1 LRIAWIKAGKLLPV
15 DTGGKIRSYNL
26 LKHLRTRNEVTLVSY
41 YDGATDKDY
50 EQKIAEQ
57 FPGAVTVNTGYSVT
71 TIRQTLRYFRNV
83 PSSAPFA
90 VSKFTSPQIQK
101 LISEWDRERR
111 FDVFVCDFL
120 SASLNFPT
128 VLNTPAV
135 LFQHNVESALWKRQ
149 AAHEANPPKRLAFK
163 LEAAKMMRYEHQA
176 VSRFHHVIAVSEHDK
191 ELMSKMTEPSRIS
204 VVPTGV
210 DLANYAAVAGEQND
224 GAAQVLFLGSMD
236 WEANI
241 DGVDYFCREVWPTV
255 KEAVPEAKFLV
266 VGRNPPPRITKWSTD
281 SVEITGR
288 VESVLPYLRD
298 AAVFVVP
305 LRIGGGTRLKIYE
318 AMAAGKAVVSTT
330 IGAEGLDIHHGKD
343 ILLADDEATFAR
355 SVIDLLVDQ
364 DKRRHL
370 GAEAARLAARYD
382 WPIIATEFERILSAV
397 NA

>member
-1 LRIAWIKAGKLLPV
+1 M

-26 LKHLRTRNEVTLVSY
+26 LKHLRSRNEVTLVTY
-41 YDGATDKDY
+41 YDGAPDADY
-50 EQKIAEQ
+50 EEKIAQQ
-57 FPGAVTVNTGYSVT
+57 FPGAVTVNTGYAVT
-71 TIRQTLRYFRNV
+71 TIPQMFRYASNL

-90 VSKFTSPQIQK
+90 VAKFTSPQIQK

-128 VLNTPAV
+128 ELNTPSV

-149 AAHEANPPKRLAFK
+149 AAHEPNLLKRLAFK
-163 LEAAKMMRYEHQA
+163 LEAAKMTRYECGA
-176 VSRFHHVIAVSEHDK
+176 VNRFHHVIAVSEHDK
-191 ELMSKMTEPSRIS
+191 ELMSQMTEQSQIS

-210 DLANYAAVAGEQND
+210 DLANYAAVAGEERN
-224 GAAQVLFLGSMD
+224 GSEAQVLFLGSMD

-241 DGVDYFCREVWPTV
+241 DGVDYFCREVWPAV
-255 KEAVPEAKFLV
+255 KAAVPNAKFLV
-266 VGRNPPPRITKWSTD
+266 VGRNPSPRVTRWSSD
-281 SVEITGR
+281 SVQITGR

-355 SVIDLLVDQ
+355 LVIELLIDHK
-364 DKRRHL
+364 KRKQI

-382 WPIIATEFERILSAV
+382 WPIIATEFERILLATD
-397 NA
+397 NTD